1 MKTVLITGASRGI
14 GKDLAVTF
22 AKNNYNV
29 VINYNKSED
38 QAKQLLNALI
48 NMGCNA
54 LIYKADVSNIK
65 DVQNMISY
73 VIDQFKSIDIL
84 INNAGIDSKG
94 LFIDE
99 DNNTTQKLI
108 DVNLIGAI
116 NVTKNVLPHMI
127 KKEYGKIIN
136 ISSIWGITG
145 GACEATYSATK
156 AGIIGLT
163 KALAKEYGY
172 NGIRVNAICPGV
184 IDTEMNNNLSYEEK
198 LELIEQIPSKRM
210 GKANEV
216 SQLAL
221 FLASE
226 NADYINGQIITIDGG
241 FTL

>member
-38 QAKQLLNALI
+38 QAKQLLNVLI

-108 DVNLIGAI
+108 DVNLLGAI

-172 NGIRVNAICPGV
+172 NGIRINAICPGV

-198 LELIEQIPSKRM
+198 VELIEQIPSKRM